1 MDPRYP
7 LDETIDMDTP
17 SIARMY
23 DYVLGGGANFET
35 DRRAADAIPDGM
47 PGSRQWARANRGFV
61 GRAVAAL
68 CELGIDQ
75 FLDLGSGAPTVGS
88 PHEIALRHNPAA
100 RVAYVEREPVAV
112 EYANKMLVDQ
122 PQVSMTWA
130 DLRDI
135 DSVLNAPGVAGLLD
149 FDRPIAVLAM
159 AVLDLL
165 EDVDPLELTA
175 AYRDVCRPGSALA
188 LSHAV
193 GLTLTLEQQE
203 QVLSVMRRTNT
214 PGAGFGT
221 IEDVAA
227 LLTGYRILEPGIV
240 PVGAW
245 RPHDPIDDEVA
256 RRANYV
262 GAVGIKTP
270 DGTSGAE

>member
-1 MDPRYP
+1 MDPRFR
-7 LDETIDMDTP
+7 LDDTIDMNTP

-35 DRRAADAIPDGM
+35 DRQAADAIPEGM
-47 PGSRQWARANRGFV
+47 PGSREWARANRFFV
-61 GRAVAAL
+61 GRAVTAL
-68 CELGIDQ
+68 SELGFDQ

-112 EYANKMLVDQ
+112 EYANKMLADQ

-135 DSVLNAPGVAGLLD
+135 DSVLAAPGVAGLLD
-149 FDRPIAVLAM
+149 FDRPVAVLAM

-165 EDVDPLELTA
+165 EDIDPAELTA
-175 AYRDVCRPGSALA
+175 AYRDACSAGSALGI
-188 LSHAV
+188 SHAV

-221 IEDVAA
+221 IDDVAA
-227 LLTGYRILEPGIV
+227 LLHGYTLLEPGIV

-245 RPHDPIDDEVA
+245 RPLDPIDEADA

-262 GAVGIKTP
+262 GAVGVK
-270 DGTSGAE
+270 A